1 MKEDSHASDGVT
13 IVLEKLNEN
22 DRAWS
27 GVENPRQ
34 TNVMQRLEMISGILT
49 LGSFR

>member
-13 IVLEKLNEN
+13 IVLEKLN

-27 GVENPRQ
+27 GVENVRQ

-49 LGSFR
+49 LGSSR